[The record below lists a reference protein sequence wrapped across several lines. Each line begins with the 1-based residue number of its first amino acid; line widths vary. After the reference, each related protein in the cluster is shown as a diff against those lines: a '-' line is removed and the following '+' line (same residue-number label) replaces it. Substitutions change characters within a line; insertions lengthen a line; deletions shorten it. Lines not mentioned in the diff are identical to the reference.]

1 MDPNPPEPNEP
12 RPTEPVPPAAEPQP
26 VMPGPPGGDA
36 VPRTEPPVGD
46 PAAGAPTPRGRRL
59 LAIVVVAAVLLVG
72 GGAAAAFL
80 KLRGSDVEVLGL
92 VPASTDV
99 VVTAYLDPSA
109 GQKVNLLALAHKFP
123 ALANQ
128 QDLRSQVND
137 ALDQALANSGLD
149 HSDLQGWVG
158 SQVAVAVDFNADSGS
173 TSVAVVIASSDDGLA
188 TSTLQKAVKAQG
200 GTLKQRDYRGVT
212 VSFDDSASFAIVDHA
227 AVIAQDATAINR
239 VIDTARGTIPN
250 LVDDPAFTDTIS
262 ALPQGKLGLVYVNPA
277 DFVSLLDSLPLGGQ
291 VTGQPGLDALRA
303 MKGIG
308 LSVSAQPDGIAIDTT
323 IRYDPTKLDPATRQ
337 QLDEP
342 AHRNA
347 TLSFVP
353 ADSFAVITQQ
363 NVDLALKQMVDQAL
377 STPQGE
383 RLRSQLGLDD
393 TISALTGD
401 AVFEVGHGTAAVP
414 AGGALVI
421 GISDAAPV
429 QHTLDQLADLALA
442 YQSSSTFTVQPTA
455 GLTKRQERSLG
466 LLTRQPKPSW
476 KTISYQGTTIRYLQ
490 GSGLDLMGLA
500 PAYAVL
506 DGAAVIASNPA
517 EIRKLIDTKAAGS
530 DVTTS
535 AAYARA
541 LARVP
546 KGASSFYVNVEGIIS
561 EVGGLLPPD
570 VRQNVEPVKS
580 LVAGS
585 DDSSTRSNSRF
596 FIEIR

>member
-1 MDPNPPEPNEP
+1 MDPTPPEPNEP
-12 RPTEPVPPAAEPQP
+12 RPSEPAPSPVGPQEAMPA
-26 VMPGPPGGDA
+26 PPGSE
-36 VPRTEPPVGD
+36 PFLRTEPAITD
-46 PAAGAPTPRGRRL
+46 AASGPPRHGRRL
-59 LAIVVVAAVLLVG
+59 LAIALVAAVVLVG
-72 GGAAAAFL
+72 GGAAAAFF

-123 ALANQ
+123 ALSNK
-128 QDLRSQVND
+128 QDLRSQVD
-137 ALDQALANSGLD
+137 VALDQALTSSGLD
-149 HSDLQGWVG
+149 HTDLEGWIG
-158 SQVAVAVDFNADSGS
+158 SQAAVAVDFNPESGS

-188 TSTLQKAVKAQG
+188 TSTLQKAAKAQG
-200 GTLKQRDYRGVT
+200 GTVQQRDYRGVT
-212 VSFDDSASFAIVDHA
+212 VYFHDSASFAIVDHA
-227 AVIAQDATAINR
+227 AVIAEDTAAVNR

-250 LVDDPAFTDTIS
+250 LADDPAFTDTIS
-262 ALPQGKLGLVYVNPA
+262 ALPIGKLGLVYVNPA
-277 DFVSLLDSLPLGGQ
+277 DFVGLLDSLPIGGQ
-291 VTGQPGLDALRA
+291 ATGQPGLDTLRALR
-303 MKGIG
+303 GIA
-308 LSVSAQPDGIAIDTT
+308 LSVSAQADGIAIDTT
-323 IRYDPTKLDPATRQ
+323 LRYDPTKLDPATRQ

-342 AHRNA
+342 AHQNA

-383 RLRSQLGLDD
+383 RLRSRLGLDD
-393 TISALTGD
+393 TISTLTGD
-401 AVFEVGHGTAAVP
+401 AVLEVGRGTAAVP
-414 AGGALVI
+414 AGGAFVI
-421 GISDAAPV
+421 GISDPAPV
-429 QHTLDQLADLALA
+429 ERTLDRLAELVIAA
-442 YQSSSTFTVQPTA
+442 QGSSGFPLGPTA
-455 GLTKRQERSLG
+455 TSSNSQGFSQV
-466 LLTRQPKPSW
+466 LTRQPKPSW
-476 KTISYQGTTIRYLQ
+476 KTTTYQGATIRYLEQ
-490 GSGLDLMGLA
+490 PGLDLMGLA
-500 PAYAVL
+500 PAYAVI

-546 KGASSFYVNVEGIIS
+546 TGASTFFVNVEGIVS
-561 EVGGLLPPD
+561 QVGGLLPPE
-570 VRQNVEPVKS
+570 VRQNLEPVKS

-585 DDSSTRSNSRF
+585 DDSSTRSNARF

>member
-1 MDPNPPEPNEP
+1 MPA
-12 RPTEPVPPAAEPQP
+12 PPADGSLSA
-26 VMPGPPGGDA
+26 A
-36 VPRTEPPVGD
+36 RPR
-46 PAAGAPTPRGRRL
+46 RGRRL
-59 LAIVVVAAVLLVG
+59 LAVALVAAVVLVG

-109 GQKVNLLALAHKFP
+109 GQKVSLLALAHKFP

-128 QDLRSQVND
+128 QDLRSQVSD
-137 ALDQALANSGLD
+137 ALDQTLASSGLD

-158 SQVAVAVDFNADSGS
+158 SQVAVAVGFNPESGS
-173 TSVAVVIASSDDGLA
+173 TSVAVVVASSDDGLA
-188 TSTLQKAVKAQG
+188 TSTLQKAAKAQG
-200 GTLKQRDYRGVT
+200 GTLQQRDYRGVT
-212 VSFDDSASFAIVDHA
+212 VYFDDAASFAIVDHA
-227 AVIAQDATAINR
+227 AVIAQDAAAVNR
-239 VIDTARGTIPN
+239 VIDTSRGTIPN
-250 LVDDPAFTDTIS
+250 LADDSAFRDTIS

-291 VTGQPGLDALRA
+291 MTGQPGLDTLRA
-303 MKGIG
+303 MQGIG
-308 LSVSAQPDGIAIDTT
+308 LSVSAQPDGIAVDTT

-342 AHRNA
+342 AHQNA

-363 NVDLALKQMVDQAL
+363 NVDLALKQMIDQAL

-383 RLRSQLGLDD
+383 RLRSRLGLDD
-393 TISALTGD
+393 TISSLTGD

-421 GISDAAPV
+421 GITDQAPV
-429 QHTLDQLADLALA
+429 QRTLDQLAELVLA
-442 YQSSSTFTVQPTA
+442 YQSSPTFTAQPTVR
-455 GLTKRQERSLG
+455 LTKRQGTSLG
-466 LLTRQPKPSW
+466 ILTRQPKASW
-476 KTISYQGTTIRYLQ
+476 KSTTYQGTTIRYLQ

-500 PAYAVL
+500 PAYAML

-546 KGASSFYVNVEGIIS
+546 KGASSFYVDVEGIVS

-570 VRQNVEPVKS
+570 VRQNLEPVKS

-585 DDSSTRSNSRF
+585 DDSSTRSNARF